1 MSGIDLSK
9 NPVFK
14 QQAFIHGQWVSA
26 ADGRTEDVLDPDSQ
40 KVIGTTPFLGTEE
53 TVVAIEAASAA
64 LPAWRKLTAQARGE
78 ILMRWHALILEHTDA
93 LAELMTAETGKP
105 LNQSYGEVTY
115 GSSFVEWFAEEGKR
129 AYGEI
134 IPASLE
140 DRRFLVIKQ
149 AIGVTAAITPW
160 NLPFA
165 CVTRKVAPALAA
177 GCTQVLKPA
186 PDTPFS
192 ALALAALLQQA
203 GLPDGVLNIVTGDAP
218 AIGSA
223 LTSHKDVR
231 AVSFTGSTGVGKLL
245 AKQCA
250 EQMKKPSLEL
260 GGNAAFI
267 VFEDADIE
275 DAVTE
280 LMASKFRNSG
290 QTCVCAN
297 RILIQSSIYD
307 KFSEALRKRVEAMT
321 TGSGIEDKDMGPL
334 INQAGFDKVD
344 RHVKDALAK
353 GAVALTGGAPHDRG
367 GLYYQPTVLSNISD
381 DMQLNKE
388 ETFGP
393 VAPLFSFETE
403 EEAIEVANNT
413 EYGLASYVYTKDVSR
428 MFRVAEALESGMVG
442 VNAGIISNA
451 AVPFGGV
458 KESGLGR
465 EGSRH
470 GLDDFMEMKY
480 IHIKLDHT

>member
-1 MSGIDLSK
+1 MNSFDLNN

-14 QQAFIHGQWVSA
+14 QQAFIDGQWLSA
-26 ADGRTEDVLDPDSQ
+26 SDGKTEDVVDPDTQ
-40 KVIGTTPFLGTEE
+40 AVIGTTPFLGAAE
-53 TVVAIEAASAA
+53 TNTAIEAAAAA
-64 LPAWRKLTAQARGE
+64 LPAWRKLTAQARAD
-78 ILMRWHALILEHTDA
+78 ILLRWRDLIVEHTDA
-93 LAELMTAETGKP
+93 LAEIMTAETGKP

-115 GSSFVEWFAEEGKR
+115 GASFIEWFAEEGKR
-129 AYGEI
+129 TYGEI

-140 DRRFLVIKQ
+140 DRRFMVIKQ
-149 AIGVTAAITPW
+149 PIGVTAAITPW

-186 PDTPFS
+186 PETPYS
-192 ALALAALLQQA
+192 ALALALLLQEA
-203 GLPDGVLNIVTGDAP
+203 GLPDGVFNVVTGDAP
-218 AIGSA
+218 AIGST
-223 LTSHKDVR
+223 LTSHPAVR
-231 AVSFTGSTGVGKLL
+231 AVSFTGSTTVGKLL
-245 AKQCA
+245 ARQCA
-250 EQMKKPSLEL
+250 DQMKKPSLEL

-267 VFEDADIE
+267 VFEDADI
-275 DAVTE
+275 DDCVTE

-297 RILIQSSIYD
+297 RILVHSSIFD
-307 KFSEALRKRVEAMT
+307 AFSKALSERVASLT
-321 TGSGIEDKDMGPL
+321 TGCGMEDKDMGPL

-353 GAVALTGGAPHDRG
+353 GAVALTGGAPHEKG
-367 GLYYQPTVLSNISD
+367 GLYYQPTVLTNITD
-381 DMQLNKE
+381 DMQLNQE

-393 VAPLFSFETE
+393 VAPLLSFDSE
-403 EEAIEVANNT
+403 EEAILIANNT
-413 EYGLASYVYTKDVSR
+413 DVGLASYVYTKDVSR
-428 MFRVAEALESGMVG
+428 VFRVSEALETGMVG

-480 IHIKLDHT
+480 IHLKLDPV